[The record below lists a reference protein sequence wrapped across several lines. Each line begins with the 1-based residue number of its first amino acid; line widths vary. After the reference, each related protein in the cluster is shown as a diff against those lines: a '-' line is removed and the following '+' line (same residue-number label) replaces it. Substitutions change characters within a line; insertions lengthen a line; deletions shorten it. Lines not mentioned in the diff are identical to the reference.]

1 MVIRV
6 LRIKVPA
13 QEFYDESINEFIEIP
28 EQTLVMEH
36 SLISISKWE
45 AKWKKPYLSRTVK
58 KTREE
63 AFDYLRCMTVQP
75 SKVNPLVYKAL
86 TSENID
92 DIAAYIENP
101 MTATTIQHYDKP
113 SIHREAL
120 TSEIIYYYMIAQNI
134 PVEFEK
140 WHINR
145 LLTLIEVCAIKNNP
159 KSKKMSRDAI
169 ARQNRA
175 INQARRAKYRTKG

>member
-1 MVIRV
+1 MVIIV
-6 LRIKVPA
+6 LRIKVPS
-13 QEFYDESINEFIEIP
+13 QEFYDESTNEFIEIP

-45 AKWKKPYLSRTVK
+45 SKWKKPYLSKTVK

-63 AFDYLRCMTVQP
+63 AFDYLKCMTVQP
-75 SKVNPLVYKAL
+75 SNVNPLVYRAL
-86 TSENID
+86 TKKNID
-92 DIAAYIENP
+92 DIAAYIEDS
-101 MTATTIQHYDKP
+101 MTATTIQHNENSP
-113 SIHREAL
+113 SRREIL

-159 KSKKMSRDAI
+159 KGKKMSQAAI

-175 INQARRAKYRTKG
+175 INKARRAKYNTKG

>member
-6 LRIKVPA
+6 LHIKVPS
-13 QEFYDESINEFIEIP
+13 QEFYDESNNEFTKLP

-45 AKWKKPYLSRTVK
+45 AKWKKPYLSKTVP

-63 AFDYLRCMTVQP
+63 AFDYLKCMTVHP

-86 TSENID
+86 TKENID
-92 DIAAYIENP
+92 AIAAYIEDS
-101 MTATTIQHYDKP
+101 MTATTIQHYEKL
-113 SIHREAL
+113 STKREVL

-159 KSKKMSRDAI
+159 KGKKMSRDAI
-169 ARQNRA
+169 SRQNRA
-175 INQARRAKYRTKG
+175 INKARRAKYKTKG